1 MKWNSLKIL
10 ESLQSAG
17 GTSVSECQ
25 GVVAIRTIYL
35 SIQPYHS
42 TIYISDLEIE
52 KSCALIDYWIVLN
65 IKKLIC
71 WNMFHS
77 RILKHVIHTLRRD
90 LQNLLFSLS
99 WDSCMHFPCVT
110 ALKPQAK
117 SHCLNPKTL
126 QSETHLKLI
135 RDVKLMIYELS
146 IILVKV

>member
-1 MKWNSLKIL
+1 M
-10 ESLQSAG
+10 
-17 GTSVSECQ
+17 SECQ

-77 RILKHVIHTLRRD
+77 RILKHVILTHTQKGSAKFVVFSFLR
-90 LQNLLFSLS
+90 L
-99 WDSCMHFPCVT
+99 MH
-110 ALKPQAK
+110 ALPLCN
-117 SHCLNPKTL
+117 SF
-126 QSETHLKLI
+126 ETP
-135 RDVKLMIYELS
+135 S
-146 IILVKV
+146 